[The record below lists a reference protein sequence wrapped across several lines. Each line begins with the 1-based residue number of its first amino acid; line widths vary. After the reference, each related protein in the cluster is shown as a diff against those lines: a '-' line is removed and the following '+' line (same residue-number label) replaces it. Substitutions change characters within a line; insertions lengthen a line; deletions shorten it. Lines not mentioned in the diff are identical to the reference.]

1 MHYLK
6 KAWIFVLLTSA
17 ALGYLEY
24 QKKPVIDAVAAAT
37 QTSLAPT
44 FNGKILGG
52 PDVMNGAPLVVG
64 QTLKLL
70 VEVGNPWNNNQV
82 TLDAPPGLKGSSLV
96 QVSSSQSNPSWEFDW
111 TPDAT
116 VVGTHTVIFNAVFTQ
131 TNGTV
136 QNFSPSLPI
145 VVKAAPTPATLS
157 SITGLKVTSALWS
170 PLKKSLTISGRVV
183 VGGGKTPPSGTQV
196 TIGDVSVANLKTV
209 TGFHSTGNWTTTII
223 LDPLTVPCAIHAS
236 VNAAPSVL
244 TAQKDVT
251 GFKKGTLCI
260 K

>member
-1 MHYLK
+1 
-6 KAWIFVLLTSA
+6 
-17 ALGYLEY
+17 
-24 QKKPVIDAVAAAT
+24 
-37 QTSLAPT
+37 
-44 FNGKILGG
+44 
-52 PDVMNGAPLVVG
+52 
-64 QTLKLL
+64 
-70 VEVGNPWNNNQV
+70 
-82 TLDAPPGLKGSSLV
+82 
-96 QVSSSQSNPSWEFDW
+96 
-111 TPDAT
+111 
-116 VVGTHTVIFNAVFTQ
+116 
-131 TNGTV
+131 
-136 QNFSPSLPI
+136 
-145 VVKAAPTPATLS
+145 
-157 SITGLKVTSALWS
+157 VTSALWS

-209 TGFHSTGNWTTTII
+209 TGFNSTGNWTTTII